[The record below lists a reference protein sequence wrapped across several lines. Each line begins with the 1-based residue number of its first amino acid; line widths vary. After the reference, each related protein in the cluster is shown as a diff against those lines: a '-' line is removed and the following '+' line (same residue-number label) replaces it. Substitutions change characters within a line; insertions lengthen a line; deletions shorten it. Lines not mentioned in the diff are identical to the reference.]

1 MNRTHLIVETID
13 GSPAGPDITWAGANP
28 FEQGLSFGLENGS
41 IVFTSDKTG
50 KRVLHPQMSPSG
62 EPINGLAGIGAYSLA
77 VSTRAEVSF
86 IQLDLPN
93 DRRRAVFPGGSHGV
107 IATKSGYFVAPL
119 GPAGLLVV
127 KPTNA
132 DQQPMNVTD
141 KNEGQLYFSRVAA
154 LSDNKGR
161 EVLIFANRRNGF
173 GTSSFNGDEGGR
185 HVHTMRF
192 EGIDVI
198 DVCPVAPNS
207 HAAIAISMKAE
218 VLWIQDASRHDDPL
232 AMRLSGVEGP
242 VYRVLA
248 TPRHLFVLSSKALYV
263 WTDLVEH
270 VLFNDKVLPNPS
282 PLVLPVKA
290 VGMSLIRDEHLFL
303 VMGANAVMSIAIS
316 DFERESVAYTEPHS
330 FAILSPEMSQETKLE
345 NFSPRWQFSDVEQ
358 RMMAAAK

>member
-1 MNRTHLIVETID
+1 MSRTRLIAKAID
-13 GSPAGPDITWAGANP
+13 GSPADADITWAGPNP
-28 FEQGLSFGLENGS
+28 FEQGLSFGLDNGS

-50 KRVLHPQMSPSG
+50 LWTLHPQMSPSG
-62 EPINGLAGIGAYSLA
+62 EAINGLAGIGTHSLA

-86 IQLDLPN
+86 IQLDLPK
-93 DRRRAVFPGGSHGV
+93 DRRRAVFPGGAHGV
-107 IATKSGYFVAPL
+107 ITTKSGYFVAPL

-132 DQQPMNVTD
+132 DQQPMNVTE
-141 KNEGQLYFSRVAA
+141 KNDGQLYFSRVAA
-154 LSDNKGR
+154 LSDDKGK
-161 EVLIFANRRNGF
+161 EILIFANRRNGF
-173 GTSSFNGDEGGR
+173 GASPFDGDEGGR

-207 HAAIAISMKAE
+207 HAAIAISMRAE
-218 VLWIQDASRHDDPL
+218 VLWIRDASRHDDPL

-270 VLFNDKVLPNPS
+270 VLFNDKVIPNPS

-290 VGMSLIRDEHLFL
+290 VGMSLIRDEHLLL
-303 VMGANAVMSIAIS
+303 VMAANAVMTLAII
-316 DFERESVAYTEPHS
+316 DFERESAADSEPLS
-330 FAILSPEMSQETKLE
+330 FAILSPEMSQQTKLE

-358 RMMAAAK
+358 RLMATAK

>member
-1 MNRTHLIVETID
+1 MSRTRLIAKAID
-13 GSPAGPDITWAGANP
+13 ASPAGADITWAGSNP
-28 FEQGLSFGLENGS
+28 FEQGLGFGLDNGG

-50 KRVLHPQMSPSG
+50 LWTKHPQMSPSG
-62 EPINGLAGIGAYSLA
+62 EAINGLAWIGTQSLA

-86 IQLDLPN
+86 IQLDLPK

-127 KPTNA
+127 KPTNT
-132 DQQPMNVTD
+132 DQQAMNVTD

-154 LSDNKGR
+154 LNDNKGK
-161 EVLIFANRRNGF
+161 ETLIFANRRNGF
-173 GTSSFNGDEGGR
+173 GTSLFNGDDGGR

-192 EGIDVI
+192 EGIDVV
-198 DVCPVAPNS
+198 DVCPAAPNS
-207 HAAIAISMKAE
+207 HAAVAISMRAE
-218 VLWIQDASRHDDPL
+218 VLWIRDASRHDDPL

-270 VLFNDKVLPNPS
+270 VLFNDKVVPNPS

-290 VGMSLIRDEHLFL
+290 VSMSLIRDEQLLL
-303 VMGANAVMSIAIS
+303 VMSTNAVLSLAII
-316 DFERESVAYTEPHS
+316 DFERESSADTDPHS
-330 FAILSPEMSQETKLE
+330 FAILSPEMSQQTKLE

-358 RMMAAAK
+358 RSMAAAR